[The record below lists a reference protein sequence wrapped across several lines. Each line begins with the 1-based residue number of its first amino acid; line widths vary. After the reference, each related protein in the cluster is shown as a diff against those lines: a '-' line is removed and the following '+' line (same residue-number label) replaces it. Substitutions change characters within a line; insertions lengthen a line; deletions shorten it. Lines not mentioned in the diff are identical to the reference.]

1 MSRYLPQLFE
11 AITSWQNLRK
21 AALAA
26 RKGTQ
31 PNADAQQFFF
41 DLENQLCELESE
53 LKSNRWRPGDY
64 QYFQVYEPKQRTIA
78 VAPFADRVVHHAI
91 VDVLTPYY
99 ERFFY
104 AHSYACRKGKGTHR
118 AVARAQKYLQA
129 NTWYL
134 KTDVKQFFDSV
145 DHSRLKGIIQKK
157 IKEPS
162 LLSTLDL
169 IFENGGA
176 LGKGLP
182 IGNLTSQFFANVY
195 LNELDNFIKRRLR
208 CKYYVRYMDDF
219 VLFHPDKTQ
228 LQIWKEAIE
237 AFLDQHLK
245 LALKPEATQLNTY
258 LHGLGFCGT
267 RIFRRLIRVRK
278 STLQRIVQK
287 VKQREWEYQQG
298 WIMEEQRQAAVQSM
312 IGHLSQ
318 YNTRSL
324 QKSINQRYRVWL

>member
-1 MSRYLPQLFE
+1 MSRYLPPLFKE
-11 AITSWQNLRK
+11 ITSWQNLRK

-31 PNADAQQFFF
+31 PNADVQKFFF
-41 DLENQLCELESE
+41 DLENQLCKLEGELR
-53 LKSNRWRPGDY
+53 SNRWRPGAY
-64 QYFQVYEPKQRTIA
+64 RYFQVYEPEQRTIA

-91 VDVLTPYY
+91 VDVLTPHY

-118 AVARAQKYLQA
+118 AVARAQKNLQA
-129 NTWYL
+129 NAWYL
-134 KTDVKQFFDSV
+134 KTDVKQFFDTV
-145 DHSRLKGIIQKK
+145 DHSRLKSIVQKK
-157 IKEPS
+157 IKEFS

-169 IFENGGA
+169 IFENGGYM
-176 LGKGLP
+176 GKGLP

-208 CKYYVRYMDDF
+208 CKFYVRYMDDF
-219 VLFHPDKTQ
+219 VLFHPDKAQ

-245 LALKPEATQLNTY
+245 LALKLEATQLNTY

-278 STLQRIVQK
+278 PTLQRIVQK

-298 WIMEEQRQAAVQSM
+298 WISDEQRQAAVHSM
-312 IGHLSQ
+312 IGHLTQ
-318 YNTRSL
+318 YDTRHL
-324 QKSINQRYRVWL
+324 QKSMTQRYRVWL